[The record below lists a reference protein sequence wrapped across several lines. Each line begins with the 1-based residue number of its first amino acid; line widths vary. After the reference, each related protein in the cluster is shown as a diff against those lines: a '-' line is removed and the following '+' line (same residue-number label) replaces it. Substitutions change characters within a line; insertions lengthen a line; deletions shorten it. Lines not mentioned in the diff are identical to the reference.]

1 MINKKL
7 LKEQEK
13 FSIHLRVELLGLKNN
28 ANSSEKDHSERC
40 KMKSIQNFLVHFHLH
55 FWLMLGSEFEW
66 VVDWLLGCC
75 LSGKT
80 LVQLEVLS
88 DDKDR
93 KIARRKTNIFI
104 NNKRWGKH
112 LIYSDGGER
121 RHQTKH
127 RDKDGNYAINK
138 LLLPPLEDV
147 SLSLTIK
154 SGASM
159 MNLFFFAT
167 LVHSCLLTMDCGVTQ

>member
-1 MINKKL
+1 MSRA
-7 LKEQEK
+7 LKAQC
-13 FSIHLRVELLGLKNN
+13 G
-28 ANSSEKDHSERC
+28 
-40 KMKSIQNFLVHFHLH
+40 
-55 FWLMLGSEFEW
+55 
-66 VVDWLLGCC
+66 
-75 LSGKT
+75 
-80 LVQLEVLS
+80 
-88 DDKDR
+88 DDKV
-93 KIARRKTNIFI
+93 K
-104 NNKRWGKH
+104 
-112 LIYSDGGER
+112 LR